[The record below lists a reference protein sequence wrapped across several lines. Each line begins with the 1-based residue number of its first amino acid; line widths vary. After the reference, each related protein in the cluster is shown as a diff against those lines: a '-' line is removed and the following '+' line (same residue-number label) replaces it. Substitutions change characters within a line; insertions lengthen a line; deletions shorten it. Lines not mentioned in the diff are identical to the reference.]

1 MNTILIIDDQQC
13 VRELLRDVLEGAGY
27 RVLEAESGHEGL
39 RHALHADLIL
49 LDEQMPGMSGSQTL
63 RLLKVA
69 PATATIPVLMLSGAA
84 IQQPLLDVSGYV
96 NKPCSPTELLHEV
109 EQILAGAATSGL
121 DRGAAD

>member
-39 RHALHADLIL
+39 KHALHADLIL

-63 RLLKVA
+63 KLLKVA
-69 PATATIPVLMLSGAA
+69 PATAAIPVLMLSGAGL
-84 IQQPLLDVSGYV
+84 QQVLDVSGYV

-109 EQILAGAATSGL
+109 EQILAGAAASDLG
-121 DRGAAD
+121 RGAAD